1 LAYDV
6 RSAALA
12 PLDARTTAAST
23 PADIVL
29 NIVTSTGPHSRGRP
43 QPPSEG
49 IVQVIRLLAGFVRRA
64 TMVANG
70 GAVRLAEQRKIGTFE
85 DDLSRSVG

>member
-1 LAYDV
+1 
-6 RSAALA
+6 
-12 PLDARTTAAST
+12 
-23 PADIVL
+23 
-29 NIVTSTGPHSRGRP
+29 
-43 QPPSEG
+43 
-49 IVQVIRLLAGFVRRA
+49 VQVIRLLAGFVRRA